1 MIVGRA
7 DPAVLD
13 RRTMVRLLV
22 VVGLLVGAWTSVGA
36 FARATYGSRTTAD
49 EPQYLLSARSLADD
63 GDLDIADELR
73 DGAFVEFHEQ
83 ILPEQTRRL
92 DDGRRVSPHDPL
104 LPALLAA
111 PMALG
116 GWLAA
121 KLTLAA
127 LAGVLAA
134 AMLWVAVRRFAVTPG
149 VATVVVLAFA
159 AVSPLVVYG
168 TQVYP
173 ELAAALAVTAVIGA
187 VTAPP
192 TRGRVVL
199 VAAALAALPWLA
211 LKYAPVVAA
220 LAVVV
225 AWYWGRRRGS
235 VGPVVVVA
243 AVLVADLVLFA
254 IVHQVVYDGWTAYA
268 AGDHFVG
275 GELTVMGVHP
285 DYASRAV
292 RLVNLLVDRQFG
304 LAAWAPIF
312 LFAIPALAALA
323 RRRPPGTAALV
334 LPLAAGWLNAT
345 FVALTMHGW
354 WWPGRQVVV
363 VVPAIVLAVAWFAE
377 QVRGAAVPDR
387 AGAGADAG
395 AASGADRIAVR
406 RWMAW
411 RSAGVVA
418 IVAGAVAWVWLL
430 VEVLRV
436 QRALVVDFASSA
448 NPVLR
453 AWQQLLPDGQRNLP
467 IDRALVGA
475 WIVAILALAVCG
487 WRSVPDASAGPDGA
501 GATGGSDRDEDAGA
515 GELADA
521 HVLAVDLDGGGA
533 VG

>member
-1 MIVGRA
+1 
-7 DPAVLD
+7 
-13 RRTMVRLLV
+13 MVRLLV
-22 VVGLLVGAWTSVGA
+22 AVGVVVAAWTSVGA

-49 EPQYLLSARSLADD
+49 EPQYLVSAISLGED

-73 DGAFVEFHEQ
+73 EGAFVPFHEQ
-83 ILPEQTRRL
+83 VLPEQTRRL

-104 LPALLAA
+104 LPVLLAA
-111 PMALG
+111 PMAVG

-134 AMLWVAVRRFAVTPG
+134 AMLWVAVRRFAVSPA

-173 ELAAALAVTAVIGA
+173 ELAAALAVTAAIGA

-192 TRGRVVL
+192 TRGRVLL
-199 VAAALAALPWLA
+199 VVVALAALPWLA

-220 LAVVV
+220 LGLVV
-225 AWYWGRRRGS
+225 AWCWGRRAGRW
-235 VGPVVVVA
+235 VPVVAVA
-243 AVLVADLVLFA
+243 AVLVADLALFA
-254 IVHQVVYDGWTAYA
+254 VVHQVVYDGWTAYA

-275 GELTVMGVHP
+275 GELTVMGVQP
-285 DYASRAV
+285 DYASRTV

-323 RRRPPGTAALV
+323 RRRPPGAVALV

-363 VVPAIVLAVAWFAE
+363 VVPTVVLAVAWFVE
-377 QVRGAAVPDR
+377 QVRGPAVAEPGPDR
-387 AGAGADAG
+387 T
-395 AASGADRIAVR
+395 AVR
-406 RWMAW
+406 RWAAW
-411 RSAGVVA
+411 RSAG
-418 IVAGAVAWVWLL
+418 AVAVAAGVAAWAWLL
-430 VEVLRV
+430 VEVLTG
-436 QRALVVDFASSA
+436 QRALVVDFATSA

-467 IDRALVGA
+467 VDRALVGA
-475 WIVAILALAVCG
+475 WIAAFAVLAVCG
-487 WRSVPDASAGPDGA
+487 WRSVPGRRLGRAGTDGA
-501 GATGGSDRDEDAGA
+501 ERRGRGSDGDEDAGA

-521 HVLAVDLDGGGA
+521 HVLAVDLDRGGA

>member
-1 MIVGRA
+1 MIAGRA

-13 RRTMVRLLV
+13 RRAMVRLLV
-22 VVGLLVGAWTSVGA
+22 AMGLVVGAWTSVGA

-49 EPQYLLSARSLADD
+49 EPQYLLTARSLADD

-73 DGAFVEFHEQ
+73 EGAFVPFHEQ

-111 PMALG
+111 PMVLG

-134 AMLWVAVRRFAVTPG
+134 SMLWVAVRRFAVTPG

-159 AVSPLVVYG
+159 TVSPLVVYG

-220 LAVVV
+220 LALVV

-235 VGPVVVVA
+235 VGPVVAVA
-243 AVLVADLVLFA
+243 AVLVADLVLFGV
-254 IVHQVVYDGWTAYA
+254 VHQVVYDGWTAYA

-275 GELTVMGVHP
+275 GELTVMGVAP

-377 QVRGAAVPDR
+377 QVRGAAVSVRRFDAEVGDDR
-387 AGAGADAG
+387 AA
-395 AASGADRIAVR
+395 RR
-406 RWMAW
+406 RWAAW

-418 IVAGAVAWVWLL
+418 IAAGLLAWVWLL
-430 VEVLRV
+430 IEVLRV
-436 QRALVVDFASSA
+436 QRALVVDFATSA

-453 AWQQLLPDGQRNLP
+453 AWQLLLPDGQRNLP
-467 IDRALVGA
+467 VDRALVGA
-475 WIVAILALAVCG
+475 WIVVVVALVVCG
-487 WRSVPDASAGPDGA
+487 WRSVPDAPVGPDGA
-501 GATGGSDRDEDAGA
+501 DAPGGSDRDEDAGA

-521 HVLAVDLDGGGA
+521 HVLAVDLDGGGS

>member
-1 MIVGRA
+1 MAAVAA
-7 DPAVLD
+7 DRGVID
-13 RRTMVRLLV
+13 RRALVRLLV
-22 VVGLLVGAWTSVGA
+22 VVGVVVAAWTSVGA

-49 EPQYLLSARSLADD
+49 EPQYLVSAISLGQD

-73 DGAFVEFHEQ
+73 EGAFVPFHEQ
-83 ILPEQTRRL
+83 VLPEQTRRL

-111 PMALG
+111 PMAVG

-121 KLTLAA
+121 KLALAA

-134 AMLWVAVRRFAVTPG
+134 SMLWVAVRRFAVSPP
-149 VATVVVLAFA
+149 VATVVVLVFA

-173 ELAAALAVTAVIGA
+173 ELAAALAVTAAIGG

-192 TRGRVVL
+192 TRGRVLL
-199 VAAALAALPWLA
+199 VIVALTTLPWLA

-220 LAVVV
+220 FGLVV
-225 AWYWGRRRGS
+225 AWCWGVRARRW
-235 VGPVVVVA
+235 GPVVAVA
-243 AVLVADLVLFA
+243 AVLVADLALFGV
-254 IVHQVVYDGWTAYA
+254 VHQVVYDGWTAYA

-275 GELTVMGVHP
+275 GELTVMGVQP

-312 LFAIPALAALA
+312 LFAIPALAALV

-363 VVPAIVLAVAWFAE
+363 VVPTVVLAVAWFVE
-377 QVRGAAVPDR
+377 QVRGPAVAGVGPDR
-387 AGAGADAG
+387 T
-395 AASGADRIAVR
+395 AAR
-406 RWMAW
+406 RWAAW

-418 IVAGAVAWVWLL
+418 AVAGVAAWAWLL
-430 VEVLRV
+430 VEVLTG
-436 QRALVVDFASSA
+436 QRALVVDFATST
-448 NPVLR
+448 NPLLR

-467 IDRALVGA
+467 VDRALVGA
-475 WIVAILALAVCG
+475 WMVAFVALAVCG
-487 WRSVPDASAGPDGA
+487 WRSVTGPGGAPGAVDAE
-501 GATGGSDRDEDAGA
+501 GSDGDEDAGA
-515 GELADA
+515 GELADP
-521 HVLAVDLDGGGA
+521 HVLAVDLDRGGA

>member
-1 MIVGRA
+1 MTAARA
-7 DPAVLD
+7 EPRALD
-13 RRTMVRLLV
+13 RRAMIRLLV
-22 VVGLLVGAWTSVGA
+22 VVGVVVAAWTSIGA
-36 FARATYGSRTTAD
+36 SARATHGSRTTAD
-49 EPQYLLSARSLADD
+49 EPQYLLSAISLGQD

-73 DGAFVEFHEQ
+73 EGAFVPFHEQ
-83 ILPEQTRRL
+83 VLPEQTRRL

-104 LPALLAA
+104 LPVLLAA
-111 PMALG
+111 PMAAG

-134 AMLWVAVRRFAVTPG
+134 AMSWVAVRRFAVSPA

-192 TRGRVVL
+192 TRGRVLL
-199 VAAALAALPWLA
+199 VVVALAALPWLA

-220 LAVVV
+220 LGLVV
-225 AWYWGRRRGS
+225 AWLWGWRARRW
-235 VGPVVVVA
+235 GPVVAVA
-243 AVLVADLVLFA
+243 AVLVADLALFGV
-254 IVHQVVYDGWTAYA
+254 VHQVVYDGWTAYA

-275 GELTVMGVHP
+275 GELTVMGVQP

-304 LAAWAPIF
+304 LAAWAPVF

-323 RRRPPGTAALV
+323 RRRPAGTVALV
-334 LPLAAGWLNAT
+334 LPLVAGWLNAT
-345 FVALTMHGW
+345 FIALTMHGW

-363 VVPAIVLAVAWFAE
+363 VVPTVVLAVAWFVE
-377 QVRGAAVPDR
+377 QVRGPAVAEPGPDR
-387 AGAGADAG
+387 AT
-395 AASGADRIAVR
+395 VR
-406 RWMAW
+406 RWVVW
-411 RSAGVVA
+411 RSAGAVAVVA
-418 IVAGAVAWVWLL
+418 GVAAWAWLL
-430 VEVLRV
+430 VEVLTG
-436 QRALVVDFASSA
+436 QRALVVDFATSA

-453 AWQQLLPDGQRNLP
+453 VWQQLLPDGQRNLP
-467 IDRALVGA
+467 VDRVLVVA
-475 WIVAILALAVCG
+475 WIVAFVGLAVCG
-487 WRSVPDASAGPDGA
+487 WRSVPGSRRDRHEDGPGST
-501 GATGGSDRDEDAGA
+501 GTEGRGGGSDGDEDAGA

-521 HVLAVDLDGGGA
+521 HVLAVDLDRGGA